1 MVVSVIV
8 PRVTVKLHGV
18 LKDSAGTGRV
28 EVEGDNLVQVLE
40 RLGAGHGE
48 RFRAVLFDDHGKV
61 RSGHQLLLGTAYLDP
76 RKLAQVVLRDGDTL
90 HVMPPIAGG

>member
-1 MVVSVIV
+1 VAK
-8 PRVTVKLHGV
+8 VTVKLHGV

-28 EVEGDNLVQVLE
+28 DMEGESIPAILKA
-40 RLGAGHGE
+40 LGESHGE
-48 RFRAVLFDDHGKV
+48 RFRAVLFDEHGKV

-76 RKLAQVVLRDGDTL
+76 RKLESVKLSDGDML

>member
-1 MVVSVIV
+1 MAL

-28 EVEGDNLVQVLE
+28 DVEGVDLLQILE
-40 RLGAGHGE
+40 RLGASHGD
-48 RFRAVLFDDHGKV
+48 RFRAVLFDDSGKV

-76 RKLAQVVLRDGDTL
+76 RKLDRVALRDGDTL

>member
-1 MVVSVIV
+1 M

-28 EVEGDNLVQVLE
+28 DVDGETIVQILE
-40 RLGAGHGE
+40 QLADAHGE
-48 RFRAVLFDDHGKV
+48 LFRTALFDDHGKV

-76 RKLAQVVLRDGDTL
+76 RKLDQVALRDGDTL

>member
-1 MVVSVIV
+1 M

-28 EVEGDNLVQVLE
+28 DVEGDDLVQILNT
-40 RLGAGHGE
+40 LGASHGE
-48 RFRAVLFDDHGKV
+48 RFRAVLFDEHGKV

-76 RKLAQVVLRDGDTL
+76 RKLDRVALRDGDTL